1 MNLVEEFQRIK
12 EDHQKAVRHRA
23 ARVVLAPS
31 VVRVYRKGSNKSLF
45 PVLVAVP
52 VDELGEVQTQEQF
65 RTWFEAQLGELA
77 AAIDKL
83 NQGNDK
89 IYPGYKWG
97 HATKMLT
104 LYLREIVLNSRYFKD
119 AEADRLAVLLYI
131 PIDDIAMKRLK
142 KLGCRLSFSAIN
154 QIDTPE
160 KFYGIQEI
168 LGQVAAR
175 IGVPRIWFDDNW
187 GDRQ

>member
-1 MNLVEEFQRIK
+1 
-12 EDHQKAVRHRA
+12 
-23 ARVVLAPS
+23 VLGPS

-45 PVLVAVP
+45 PVLVDIP
-52 VDELGEVQTQEQF
+52 VDELGEVRAPEQF
-65 RTWFEAQLGELA
+65 RTWFEAQLEVLA
-77 AAIDKL
+77 AAIDRL

-97 HATKMLT
+97 HATKVLT

-119 AEADRLAVLLYI
+119 AEADRLAVFLYI
-131 PIDDIAMKRLK
+131 PIDDIAMKRLT
-142 KLGCRLSFSAIN
+142 KLGYRLPFSAIK

-160 KFYGIQEI
+160 KFYRTQEI
-168 LGQVAAR
+168 LRQAAAR
-175 IGVPRIWFDDNW
+175 VGVPRIWFDDNW